1 MSLSKLEESRNKV
14 AMLKEHQ
21 HEILQD
27 DEPAFAAI
35 VNTLSVEMID
45 NMTGEEILKLNNYEE
60 NKYFVGEPDFESE
73 EDLVEYV
80 RAVIRFL
87 VQAYTFTQE
96 MDAMVKEVDEI
107 ASEATNAIKES
118 LGFDTSDE
126 SVTSVEV
133 IKKAIEN
140 GLEQARQSGDMEK
153 YNSVLQSKVTFEET
167 FTLDRIKKLYLT
179 LDPNNLKEDATS
191 ERSMV
196 IYNNYLKV
204 QQKLGSRYDLIKVN
218 DLEVRFL
225 PERYHES
232 NNLFIIAVI
241 KYISK
246 LMKDGYYSSDDAF
259 FVSQLT
265 TNLFMLHLGT
275 LPDDYKEV
283 LVKNIQE
290 FLDILN
296 R

>member
-1 MSLSKLEESRNKV
+1 MSITKFEESKNKV
-14 AMLKEHQ
+14 AMLKQHQ
-21 HEILQD
+21 HELLQD
-27 DEPAFAAI
+27 DEAAFAAI

-60 NKYFVGEPDFESE
+60 GRWFIGEPEFESQ

-87 VQAYTFTQE
+87 VQAYEFTQE
-96 MDAMVKEVDEI
+96 MDKMVKETEEL
-107 ASEATNAIKES
+107 ANEATNAIKES
-118 LGFDTSDE
+118 LGFDSSDE
-126 SVTSVEV
+126 SISSIEV
-133 IKKAIEN
+133 IKKAIDDALVE
-140 GLEQARQSGDMEK
+140 AKSAGDMVK
-153 YNSVLQSKVTFEET
+153 YNSILQSKVTFEET
-167 FTLDRIKKLYLT
+167 FTLERMKELYKT
-179 LDPNNLKEDATS
+179 LDPENLKEDAKS
-191 ERSMV
+191 ERSMT
-196 IYNNYLKV
+196 IYHNYLKV

-225 PERYHES
+225 PEEYHEL
-232 NNLFIIAVI
+232 NNLFIIATI

-275 LPDDYKEV
+275 LPEEYKSN
-283 LVKNIQE
+283 LLKNIKE
-290 FLDILN
+290 FLDIL

>member
-1 MSLSKLEESRNKV
+1 MSLSKLDESRNKV

-27 DEPAFAAI
+27 DESAFAAI

-60 NKYFVGEPDFESE
+60 GKYFVGEPDFESG

-107 ASEATNAIKES
+107 ASETTNAIKES
-118 LGFDTSDE
+118 LGFDSSDE

-133 IKKAIEN
+133 IKKAIEDN
-140 GLEQARQSGDMEK
+140 LEQAKQSGDMVK
-153 YNSVLQSKVTFEET
+153 YNSILQSKVTFEET
-167 FTLDRIKKLYLT
+167 FTLDRIKSLYLT
-179 LDPNNLKEDATS
+179 LDPSNLKEDATS
-191 ERSMV
+191 ERSMT
-196 IYNNYLKV
+196 IYKNYLKV

-218 DLEVRFL
+218 DVEVRFL
-225 PERYHES
+225 PEKYHES

-265 TNLFMLHLGT
+265 TNLFMLHLDI
-275 LPDDYKEV
+275 LPNEYREV